1 MRVFITGA
9 TGFIGSAI
17 VRELQEAG
25 HHVVGLARS
34 DASAAALAGTGAEVL
49 LGSLEDVDSLRTGA
63 AGSDGVIHTAY
74 IHDFSDIEAAARTD
88 LRAVDTLAS
97 ALEGSG
103 RPLVIPSGT
112 ASLPVGR
119 VVTERDEPDPGS
131 AGKHRIPSEKL
142 ALSFAER
149 GVRSS
154 VIRLA
159 PSVHGQGDHGFVP
172 MVIDAARRT
181 GVSAYVAEGTNRWPA
196 VHRLDAARLFR
207 LALETAPAR
216 SVLHGVVE
224 EGVRIRGIAEVI
236 GRQLEL
242 PVRSISPDQAREHFG
257 FLAGFLAADIP
268 ASSALTRELMGWE
281 PTQPGLI
288 EDLEQSHYFKQLWAA
303 RSHPAARR

>member
-1 MRVFITGA
+1 MRVFVTGA

-74 IHDFSDIEAAARTD
+74 VHDFADIEAAARTD

-131 AGKHRIPSEKL
+131 AGKHRIASEKL

-181 GVSAYVAEGTNRWPA
+181 GVSAYIAEGTNRWPA

-207 LALETAPAR
+207 LALETAPAG

-242 PVRSISPDQAREHFG
+242 PVRSISPDEAREQFG

-288 EDLEQSHYFKQLWAA
+288 EDLELGHYFMQLWAA
-303 RSHPAARR
+303 